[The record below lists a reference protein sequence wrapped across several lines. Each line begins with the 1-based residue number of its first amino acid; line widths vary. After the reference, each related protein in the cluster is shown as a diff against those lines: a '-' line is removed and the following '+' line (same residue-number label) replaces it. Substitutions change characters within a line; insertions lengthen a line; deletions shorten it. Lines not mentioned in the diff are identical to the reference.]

1 MLDLVE
7 NLFSR
12 YGIRNL
18 RYDGSMTREN
28 RERAI
33 IEFRHAGSPKVIL
46 IRFVAFRRFT
56 PCPSADDCAAR
67 SLAVLV

>member
-46 IRFVAFRRFT
+46 IRSVPSLVMLYRCCT
-56 PCPSADDCAAR
+56 DCPLVR
-67 SLAVLV
+67 SLVVSV